1 MLNFKK
7 NLLQWLIWLL
17 LVIVWNYGFP
27 QASALQDVIVAV
39 LLSLELIEPK
49 RRKIVKKSYAD
60 NFLK

>member
-27 QASALQDVIVAV
+27 QATALQDVIVAV
-39 LLSLELIEPK
+39 LLSLTFILINFFFYK
-49 RRKIVKKSYAD
+49 R
-60 NFLK
+60 